1 MKLARKRNVFR
12 VLKTIRIIS
21 LLGKVFELSR
31 FGSRFLASLYIEAEY
46 FVDDTLSASNRLELH
61 QEISA

>member
-1 MKLARKRNVFR
+1 MKLARQRNVFR

-31 FGSRFLASLYIEAEY
+31 FVLRFLASLFIETEY
-46 FVDDTLSASNRLELH
+46 FVDDTLGASNRLH
-61 QEISA
+61 QDISA